1 MGEVKQSDIDIVVD
15 ALKSYRQRIIDE
27 KAFKPA
33 DFVEFIEPKF
43 IDAGYRHSAQLPRPR
58 SDGNI
63 LIIHDTG
70 VGDFILTS
78 GAIREI
84 RRLYPAAKIRLLVTV
99 EAGEMA
105 RYCPYVDEILT
116 HDSGINCSS
125 SDFVGI
131 YDWAVRHAT
140 PFLRERLDICYSFTH
155 FYLTQF
161 LMVMCGAKV
170 RHAYFFENDGDPGNS
185 PFLMLPM
192 INCFATNLVPP
203 FLYGTHH
210 VDAYFSFLDAQMSVP
225 IANRSIEIWCTRD
238 EIEFGDKVLAGRVG
252 TVYALNMG
260 GSGPCKHYPPEKYA
274 KVAEMIFEQ
283 EESTIVIL
291 GGGKEDL
298 KSAEIF
304 KSALPEKFLDNVIDL
319 TNKINYRQSAAFLTH
334 CTAYIG
340 NDTGLLHA
348 AAALNR
354 PILAVYSFAADL
366 PQSVY
371 DAVRAYRPYNV
382 PSVVIQP
389 AKALPECADPNKPY
403 SQYGCQLP
411 YKPHCIT
418 QVKPETFLRGLQLLK
433 ERVAK
438 KLTEPLYI
446 F

>member
-1 MGEVKQSDIDIVVD
+1 MGDVKQSDIDIIID
-15 ALKSYRQRIIDE
+15 ALKNYRQRIIDE
-27 KAFKPA
+27 KKFAPQ
-33 DFVEFIEPKF
+33 DFVDFMESKF
-43 IDAGYRHSAQLPRPR
+43 VDAGYRHSSKLPRPR
-58 SDGNI
+58 SNGNI

-84 RRLYPAAKIRLLVTV
+84 RRLYPAAKIQLLVTA

-131 YDWAVRHAT
+131 YDWAVQNAT

-155 FYLTQF
+155 FYLTQIF
-161 LMVMCGAKV
+161 MYMCGAKV
-170 RHAYFFENDGDPGNS
+170 RHAYFFEKHDDPGNS
-185 PFLMLPM
+185 PFLMSPL
-192 INCFATNLVPP
+192 INCFATNLTSP

-210 VDAYFSFLDAQMSVP
+210 VDAYFSFLDSQMGSP

-238 EIEFGDKVLAGRVG
+238 ELAFGDKVLAERVG

-260 GSGPCKHYPPEKYA
+260 GTGPCKHYPPEKYA
-274 KVAEMIFEQ
+274 KVVEMILEQ

-291 GGGKEDL
+291 GGGDEDL

-304 KSALPEKFLDNVIDL
+304 KSNLPEKFLDNVIDL

-340 NDTGLLHA
+340 NDTGLMHA

-354 PILAVYSFAADL
+354 PILVVFPFAADL
-366 PQSVY
+366 PQSIF
-371 DAVRAYRPYNV
+371 DGVRAYRPYNV

-403 SQYGCQLP
+403 SQYGCKYP

-418 QVKPETFLRGLQLLK
+418 QVEPEIFLRGLKLLK
-433 ERVAK
+433 ERVAQN
-438 KLTEPLYI
+438 LIEPLYI